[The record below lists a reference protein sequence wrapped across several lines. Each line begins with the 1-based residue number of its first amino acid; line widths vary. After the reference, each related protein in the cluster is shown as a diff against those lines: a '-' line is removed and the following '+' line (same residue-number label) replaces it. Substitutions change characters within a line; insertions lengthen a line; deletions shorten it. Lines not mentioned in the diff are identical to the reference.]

1 MELKK
6 ENKDS
11 KWEASILH
19 QLYSRPGHE
28 AILVPSMF
36 NPPILLSNI
45 QRLGMALK
53 NRGYTTGPDRR
64 MGGWHMKLLPPGIE
78 FCQSAQI
85 AR

>member
-11 KWEASILH
+11 KWESSILR
-19 QLYSRPGHE
+19 QLYSQPGHE
-28 AILVPSMF
+28 GILVPAMF

-45 QRLGMALK
+45 QRLGMVLK

-64 MGGWHMKLLPPGIE
+64 MGGWHMKLLAPGIE
-78 FCQSAQI
+78 FCQGTQI